1 MGSSGGILPP
11 SCPLCALVPVSSGAA
26 QSTLLL
32 LGTSLPRSVS
42 TAGCPTSK
50 CVSPAGLSWLCISSV
65 FVMERKMY
73 KQKYAAGPN
82 MPEVAPGC

>member
-32 LGTSLPRSVS
+32 LGTSPPRSVS
-42 TAGCPTSK
+42 TAGCPTPK
-50 CVSPAGLSWLCISSV
+50 CVSPAGLSWLCVSS
-65 FVMERKMY
+65 VMERKMY
-73 KQKYAAGPN
+73 KQKYAAGLN
-82 MPEVAPGC
+82 MSEVAPGC